1 MDISVAI
8 DKPSNRQVMVS
19 PRPALSSSEFE
30 RQYEKLPANSSST
43 LDFIKDARR
52 LACKDFSWKTY
63 ILSFLPILSWLTKYN
78 WKSNFINDLVAGF
91 TVAVMHIP
99 QVKTLSF
106 LYLGEKL

>member
-1 MDISVAI
+1 MDISVSI

-19 PRPALSSSEFE
+19 RRPALSSSEFE
-30 RQYEKLPANSSST
+30 KQYEKLPANSSSS
-43 LDFIKDARR
+43 LDFIKDAGW
-52 LACKDFSWKTY
+52 LAWKDFNFKTY
-63 ILSFLPILSWLTKYN
+63 IFSFLPILYWLPKYP